1 APLAQQAGHLDNGL
15 QFYHQKGYGGDAA
28 RPRLI
33 ILREGE
39 SRFFGGD
46 GDDGVQAPGQKKM
59 TRLPQ
64 EEIDSILSL
73 TKPLSTYTPDAD
85 QAESDSD
92 DNVNELLRDIA
103 QARDSLWEK
112 IYKFQDWVR
121 SEYAANGFIEVDDDF
136 LARNAE

>member
-1 APLAQQAGHLDNGL
+1 
-15 QFYHQKGYGGDAA
+15 
-28 RPRLI
+28 
-33 ILREGE
+33 
-39 SRFFGGD
+39 
-46 GDDGVQAPGQKKM
+46 M

-136 LARNAE
+136 LARNADKNTIFLANGTQLSALRTKAFKNLHTNQF